1 MKNNIYPFPQGSER
15 QVLKKSINTVKRK
28 RKSGKVGRIII
39 SSLRWLWF
47 ALRITLANMLHI
59 ATVAFFAFLHAFK
72 GFIFVMG
79 GLGCIIMYYHLDKHF
94 MASDNY
100 TIPFF
105 VGLWV
110 MACAGEV
117 ITSMLHSTMP
127 FHRLFSVLVRE
138 EEHSDAH
145 Y

>member
-1 MKNNIYPFPQGSER
+1 MSNIYPFPQGEQR
-15 QVLKKSINTVKRK
+15 QAVKKSIKTTNRK
-28 RKSGKVGRIII
+28 KKLSKAGQILMSGI
-39 SSLRWLWF
+39 LWLWF

-59 ATVAFFAFLHAFK
+59 ATVSFFAFLHAFK

-94 MASDNY
+94 TASDNY

-138 EEHSDAH
+138 EEKSDAH